1 MDFHLLARY
10 ACLLFTQVL
19 AAQRSFQ
26 GLADLFAR
34 DGLEVGGG
42 ENVINEGGVALLVVG
57 RHCDASKSR
66 ILSATCRDRIAI
78 AIAIIVSPS

>member
-1 MDFHLLARY
+1 MPLLARY
-10 ACLLFTQVL
+10 ACLLLAQVL
-19 AAQRSFQ
+19 AAQSSFQ

-57 RHCDASKSR
+57 RHCNEGEEQDF
-66 ILSATCRDRIAI
+66 
-78 AIAIIVSPS
+78 VSHMS